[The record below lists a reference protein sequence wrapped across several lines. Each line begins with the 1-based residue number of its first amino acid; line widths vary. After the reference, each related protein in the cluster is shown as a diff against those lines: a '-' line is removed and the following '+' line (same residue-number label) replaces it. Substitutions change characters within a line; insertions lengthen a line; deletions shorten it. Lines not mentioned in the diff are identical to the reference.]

1 VLFCSLAANNIG
13 TEGAV
18 ALAAALEANN
28 SVKVLRFVAHSV
40 PNFLPLL
47 LNGILLQAVE

>member
-28 SVKVLRFVAHSV
+28 SVKVL
-40 PNFLPLL
+40 L